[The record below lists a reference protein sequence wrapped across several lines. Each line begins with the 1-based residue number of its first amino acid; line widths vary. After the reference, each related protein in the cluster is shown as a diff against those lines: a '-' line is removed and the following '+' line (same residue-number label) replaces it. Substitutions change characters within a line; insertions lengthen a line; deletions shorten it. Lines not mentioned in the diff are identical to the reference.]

1 MIANVIGPES
11 IYDLKNTARPRA
23 RINLH
28 DSPHDPV
35 QKMVYV
41 MRKGDEKPPHANAR
55 ELTQLVLEGEGDL
68 IIYDDM
74 GDEVERYRIGPKTN
88 FCYTLPP
95 NTYHTKQ
102 VHSELMVFFEV
113 MKGPYV
119 AGDVTELAAVQ

>member
-1 MIANVIGPES
+1 MIATVYGVETM
-11 IYDLKNTARPRA
+11 YDLKNEERVRP

-28 DSPHDPV
+28 ESPHDPV

-41 MRKGDEKPPHANAR
+41 MRQGEERKPHANAR
-55 ELTQLVLEGEGDL
+55 ELTQIVLEGEGDL
-68 IIYDDM
+68 IIYDDT

-88 FCYTLPP
+88 FCYTLPAG
-95 NTYHTKQ
+95 TYHTKQ

-119 AGDVTELAAVQ
+119 AGDVTELAAV